1 MKRIT
6 TKDIMNELL
15 TIDEQV
21 EIETDIAQTVARIRG
36 GKRENSGRKALVQ
49 GKILKFTKRV
59 TEEEAQFIDYARKH
73 HIDYNDLME
82 G

>member
-36 GKRENSGRKALVQ
+36 GKRNIADAKPLFK
-49 GKILKFTKRV
+49 GKF
-59 TEEEAQFIDYARKH
+59 
-73 HIDYNDLME
+73 
-82 G
+82 